1 MLQSKSLKLQQ
12 EKEEKEKILQQAL
25 TNLEMSLPPTD
36 DAEVLWDRQERNK
49 ARQQMEA
56 EERQQRKL
64 LEQQLPLNSIKSSA
78 LPRPNSYMP
87 PDI

>member
-1 MLQSKSLKLQQ
+1 M
-12 EKEEKEKILQQAL
+12 QQAL
-25 TNLEMSLPPTD
+25 TNLETSLPPTD

>member
-1 MLQSKSLKLQQ
+1 MLQSKALKLQQ
-12 EKEEKEKILQQAL
+12 EKEEKEQILEQAL
-25 TNLEMSLPPTD
+25 KNLESGHAPTE
-36 DAEVLWDRQERNK
+36 DAEMLWDRQTRSY
-49 ARQQMEA
+49 ARKQMEG

-64 LEQQLPLNSIKSSA
+64 LEMQLPLNSVKSSA

>member
-1 MLQSKSLKLQQ
+1 
-12 EKEEKEKILQQAL
+12 
-25 TNLEMSLPPTD
+25 
-36 DAEVLWDRQERNK
+36 
-49 ARQQMEA
+49 MEA
-56 EERQQRKL
+56 EERSQRKL

>member
-1 MLQSKSLKLQQ
+1 MEK
-12 EKEEKEKILQQAL
+12 KEEKEKILQQAL

-78 LPRPNSYMP
+78 LTRPNSYMP

>member
-1 MLQSKSLKLQQ
+1 M
-12 EKEEKEKILQQAL
+12 
-25 TNLEMSLPPTD
+25 
-36 DAEVLWDRQERNK
+36 LWDRMERNQ

-56 EERQQRKL
+56 EERSQRKL